1 MVLAK
6 SQASRKNDSSP
17 MVACQPAKS
26 TSEYRTDQ
34 HLIGEMVLNLH
45 PRPTNADRQAE
56 PQGRETRAR
65 GQHEPREGKREG
77 GMATRE
83 ARWATARARQP
94 DGKLQTLNQQEGHGA
109 DVERP
114 PGRAVLALPD
124 REENQQAQTEHE
136 VNPIDRAAEETSDLA
151 AQWIGHSG
159 VSIGPQ
165 ACQSQQ
171 APAEQGKP
179 VS

>member
-1 MVLAK
+1 
-6 SQASRKNDSSP
+6 
-17 MVACQPAKS
+17 
-26 TSEYRTDQ
+26 
-34 HLIGEMVLNLH
+34 
-45 PRPTNADRQAE
+45 
-56 PQGRETRAR
+56 
-65 GQHEPREGKREG
+65 
-77 GMATRE
+77 MATRE
-83 ARWATARARQP
+83 ARWATARAWQP

-136 VNPIDRAAEETSDLA
+136 VNPIDRAAEERSDLS

-159 VSIGPQ
+159 VSIRPQ

-179 VS
+179 VSRQKTRYSHQALHTRSLSETRPAVLTGAA